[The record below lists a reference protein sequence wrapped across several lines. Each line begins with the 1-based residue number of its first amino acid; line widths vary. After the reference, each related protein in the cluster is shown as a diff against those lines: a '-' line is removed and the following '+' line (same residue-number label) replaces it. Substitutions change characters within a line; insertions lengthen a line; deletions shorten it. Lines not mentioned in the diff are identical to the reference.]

1 MVAYDTNWKQ
11 GNFSESF
18 CKVPLRGFLVLIRI
32 RLGSKR
38 SEAFSESKLQ
48 GFAT

>member
-1 MVAYDTNWKQ
+1 MVAYDANWKQ

-32 RLGSKR
+32 GLGSKR
-38 SEAFSESKLQ
+38 SEAFSESKLH